1 MEKIDCEQSGQPCV
15 QQRLMGKFLV
25 LQVLGQKCWTC
36 DMQTLGFILWGTG
49 MFVQTVS
56 AIRPTVVG
64 MSGCR
69 SPSLLRTLQMQD
81 WTELCRRF

>member
-1 MEKIDCEQSGQPCV
+1 MEKIDCEQSRQPCRQLCV

-36 DMQTLGFILWGTG
+36 DLQTLGFILWGTG

-64 MSGCR
+64 VPLAVPAEDATDAG
-69 SPSLLRTLQMQD
+69 LD
-81 WTELCRRF
+81 